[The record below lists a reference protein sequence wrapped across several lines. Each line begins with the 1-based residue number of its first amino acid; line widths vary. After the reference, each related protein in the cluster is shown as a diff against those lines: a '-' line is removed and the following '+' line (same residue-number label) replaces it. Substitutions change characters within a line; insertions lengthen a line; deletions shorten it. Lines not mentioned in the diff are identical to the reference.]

1 MNNHYCMIT
10 HRRIQ
15 HSRTERQ
22 SVAEHSTAQKTLCIS
37 SIHTLYIHV
46 RLVVRSLILS
56 FYRSSAVVVLNVRS
70 TKISIQHIHTNTET
84 SIGVHTHALPAAHR
98 HSHALRRRML
108 IPKQQSVVFADR
120 VYSWRHMSLV
130 ASRKQQNRS
139 DEIFLCV
146 VFHFNIICFVYS
158 FVLKPAMAAPSELSL
173 AEIRNFMLK
182 NGGKVTN
189 HELVKYFKHF
199 LTHPN
204 TKGKAFVQWYE
215 SGLSL
220 DLQEKKKQ
228 QSLVRTVRIVKLEHC
243 SVHINLIIKKITKR
257 IV

>member
-22 SVAEHSTAQKTLCIS
+22 SVAEHITAQKTQCIS
-37 SIHTLYIHV
+37 SIHTLYIRCV

-120 VYSWRHMSLV
+120 VYS
-130 ASRKQQNRS
+130 
-139 DEIFLCV
+139 
-146 VFHFNIICFVYS
+146 
-158 FVLKPAMAAPSELSL
+158 
-173 AEIRNFMLK
+173 
-182 NGGKVTN
+182 
-189 HELVKYFKHF
+189 
-199 LTHPN
+199 
-204 TKGKAFVQWYE
+204 
-215 SGLSL
+215 
-220 DLQEKKKQ
+220 
-228 QSLVRTVRIVKLEHC
+228 
-243 SVHINLIIKKITKR
+243 
-257 IV
+257 